1 MSHFPQG
8 SYATSNQEWIA
19 IEIYEGS
26 EAINEIGYIRK
37 YSEPLARHKLNII
50 YLSTFDTDII
60 LVEEKN
66 KQIALDCLIEAIK
79 EEKCTNSSNKTIPTP
94 PQSERKLPQFLS
106 ADKMMYELE
115 HEDSVG
121 LTPLPNALAILSLS
135 RRTFTSHMHLFLNLF
150 LFEDSIDQRFFSLTS
165 YHEQNSIV
173 LDREYLNMI
182 TSQISSDCIKANEF
196 SWNAIHVQ
204 EIPEGISSDVVSFA
218 SDILADNGV
227 SIYYLSTMNDDY
239 ILVPTDLLEN
249 AVISLETFSTSPKS
263 LEQHRDPEKL

>member
-1 MSHFPQG
+1 M
-8 SYATSNQEWIA
+8 
-19 IEIYEGS
+19 
-26 EAINEIGYIRK
+26 
-37 YSEPLARHKLNII
+37 ARHKLNII

-66 KQIALDCLIEAIK
+66 KQKALDCLIEAIK
-79 EEKCTNSSNKTIPTP
+79 EEKCINSNKKSIPT

-106 ADKMMYELE
+106 TDKMMYELE
-115 HEDSVG
+115 HNEDSVG
-121 LTPLPNALAILSLS
+121 LTPLPNALAILSLP
-135 RRTFTSHMHLFLNLF
+135 RNIFTGYMHLFLNLF

-182 TSQISSDCIKANEF
+182 TSQISADKLKANEF

-249 AVISLETFSTSPKS
+249 AVTSLETFSSSPKS
-263 LEQHRDPEKL
+263 LEQHCDPERL